1 MAVIIEPIIKNI
13 RDTKVK
19 IFLESKGIKES
30 ENDDRLELSAW
41 PAICTLPFL
50 FLSYLD
56 C

>member
-30 ENDDRLELSAW
+30 
-41 PAICTLPFL
+41 
-50 FLSYLD
+50 
-56 C
+56 